1 VGSLERGFVE
11 IYCHTVVFLAVI
23 RAGSMDNWYANV
35 KEEIR
40 QQQEDPV
47 WMSEDKVGEVFNIT

>member
-1 VGSLERGFVE
+1 MGSLERGFVE

-47 WMSEDKVGEVFNIT
+47 WMSEDKVGEV